1 MYLPKAVFRHWQ
13 TALLSGDVCPYEDLC
28 KLKTAFRIF
37 LCPLFLSVCNP
48 EQPLLHSY
56 LPCRLR
62 PLKCLI
68 FDFSQAVFSS
78 SEDNI
83 KKIRE
88 KFFKRIIAAV
98 LVFLSPLFVKLILN
112 LSNEVWD
119 WINPNTCI
127 K

>member
-1 MYLPKAVFRHWQ
+1 MKWIRIAV
-13 TALLSGDVCPYEDLC
+13 
-28 KLKTAFRIF
+28 
-37 LCPLFLSVCNP
+37 
-48 EQPLLHSY
+48 PLL
-56 LPCRLR
+56 LVAFG
-62 PLKCLI
+62 I